1 MRGGKGAAYRFA
13 YLQVLTLESFM
24 HLAFLIQFGDKGSE
38 GIPLSQAAPFFANS
52 DPDMPAVPVPAS
64 QVHEWILENIAVSLE
79 HTAEKVLAKESGPP
93 GASDLDVTMTDA
105 CASQTRVQ
113 SSTSHSTSSYSR
125 SQTFVEGVSK
135 ASVIKQASDIKGH
148 SVKVTQNVFLT
159 HCTKLPIIWPHMQP
173 CIICVS
179 SL

>member
-1 MRGGKGAAYRFA
+1 MEEKSHLPFA

-24 HLAFLIQFGDKGSE
+24 YLGFLIQFGDKGSE
-38 GIPLSQAAPFFANS
+38 GITLSQAAPFFANS
-52 DPDMPAVPVPAS
+52 DPDMPAVPVSAS
-64 QVHEWILENIAVSLE
+64 QVHEWILDKIVASLE
-79 HTAEKVLAKESGPP
+79 HTAEKVLAKENGPP

-113 SSTSHSTSSYSR
+113 SSTLHNSPSYSR

-148 SVKVTQNVFLT
+148 SVKVTTNLFSYLW
-159 HCTKLPIIWPHMQP
+159 KLIHDG
-173 CIICVS
+173 C
-179 SL
+179 